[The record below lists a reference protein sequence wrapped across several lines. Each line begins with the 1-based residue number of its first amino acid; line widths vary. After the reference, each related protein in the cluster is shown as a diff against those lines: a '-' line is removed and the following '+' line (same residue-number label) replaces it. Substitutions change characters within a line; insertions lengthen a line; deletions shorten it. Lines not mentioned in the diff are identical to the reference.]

1 MRIHIPKSDVDV
13 TDVLR
18 VHVERR
24 LGLALARF
32 SDRIGRVIVR
42 FTHADGDA
50 SDGHKRCRIEVGLR
64 PQRFDVEDTDV
75 DLFAAVNH
83 ATDRASRS
91 VARALEQGRPRM
103 HKPNAAD
110 PPGANGQ
117 FRAGRRTEVGAPPP
131 SGVRRGKR

>member
-1 MRIHIPKSDVDV
+1 MMKIQIRKCDVDV

-32 SDRIGRVIVR
+32 ADRIGRVIVR
-42 FTHADGDA
+42 FSYADDDA
-50 SDGHKRCRIEVGLR
+50 GGGHKRCQIAVGLR
-64 PQRFDVEDTDV
+64 PLSLDVEDTDV

-91 VARALEQGRPRM
+91 VARALEQRRP
-103 HKPNAAD
+103 
-110 PPGANGQ
+110 
-117 FRAGRRTEVGAPPP
+117 
-131 SGVRRGKR
+131 